1 MERDSPLLASPQGG
15 VAASP
20 KNLAQ
25 RPKQTQPGWF
35 SFCAHRKTTPAARS
49 ADASRHLLIAQPRLL
64 AVVQGGDYGAD
75 SNLFTTSPSALSKVA
90 SHRFLDAE
98 PPLLSQE
105 GNTFCK
111 L

>member
-1 MERDSPLLASPQGG
+1 MERDSPLLASPQG

-49 ADASRHLLIAQPRLL
+49 ADASRHLLIAQPPLL
-64 AVVQGGDYGAD
+64 AVMQGGDYGAD
-75 SNLFTTSPSALSKVA
+75 SNLFTTSPSALSKEL
-90 SHRFLDAE
+90 RDIFLMRRVPSSPRGD
-98 PPLLSQE
+98 
-105 GNTFCK
+105 
-111 L
+111 